1 MVKEVD
7 LSANTKLSDLKFE
20 TNPVELMNL
29 GDAPVMLV
37 DISGTKLQVGEKWWE
52 MVYPPKFTLI
62 SSQPLEV
69 KAGDNCVCTK
79 FDMTQ
84 VPNLKRIDV
93 SYITYAGY
101 ILYLKRG
108 VHSEDVV
115 YRGTTSSVEIVWVD

>member
-1 MVKEVD
+1 
-7 LSANTKLSDLKFE
+7 
-20 TNPVELMNL
+20 MNL

-37 DISGTKLQVGEKWWE
+37 DISATKLQVGDNWWD
-52 MVYPPKFTLI
+52 MVYPSKFTLI

-93 SYITYAGY
+93 SYITYSGY
-101 ILYLKRG
+101 IVYLKRG
-108 VHSEDVV
+108 VHTEDVV
-115 YRGTTSSVEIVWVD
+115 YRGPVSNIVIEWVD